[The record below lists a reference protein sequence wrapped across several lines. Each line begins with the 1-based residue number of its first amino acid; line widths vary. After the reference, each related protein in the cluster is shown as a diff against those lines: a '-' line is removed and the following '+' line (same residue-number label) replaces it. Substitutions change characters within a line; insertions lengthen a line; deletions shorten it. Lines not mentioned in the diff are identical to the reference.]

1 MRRDRAD
8 LVVVGAGIVGLAV
21 ARAFSEEDP
30 DARICVVDKESSVAR
45 HQTGRNSG
53 VIHAGLYYPPGS
65 LKAQL
70 CREGRHLLIAYAEER
85 GIPYRLPGKLVVA
98 LDESELPRLDELAN
112 RGRTNGISGLRA
124 LDADE
129 MREIEPHVAGIRAIH
144 VPETG
149 IIDYQRVAIAFA
161 DDVRSCGGEVL
172 LGSPVSGI
180 ETRARECV
188 VQLASGDAIAA
199 RKVVVCTGVQS
210 DRLARLTG
218 VDEGRYRV
226 APFRG
231 DYFELSAGAR
241 ALVNGL
247 VYPVPDPSFPFLG
260 VHFTPRM
267 NGEVWAGP
275 NAVPSFHREG
285 YGRASIRLRD
295 AWELVGYPGTW
306 HLARRYWRTGGVEIW
321 RAAVK
326 RAAVANM
333 RRYLPAL
340 TGNDV
345 TAGSCGIRAQ
355 VLARDG
361 SLLDDFLFER
371 RGPVLHVINAP
382 SPAATA
388 SMAIARRIGSELRSG
403 G

>member
-1 MRRDRAD
+1 MRSDRAD

-21 ARAFSEEDP
+21 ARAYTEQEP
-30 DARICVVDKESSVAR
+30 DARVCVIDKETGVAR

-65 LKAQL
+65 LKAEL
-70 CREGRHLLIAYAEER
+70 CREGRELLISYAEER

-98 LDESELPRLDELAN
+98 LDEGEIARLDELAS
-112 RGRTNGISGLRA
+112 RGRRNGISGLRE
-124 LDADE
+124 LDRDE
-129 MREIEPHVAGIRAIH
+129 MREIEPHVAGIRALH

-149 IIDYQRVAIAFA
+149 IIDYELVANAFA
-161 DDVRSCGGEVL
+161 DDVRGRGGEVL
-172 LGSPVSGI
+172 LGSPVSAI
-180 ETRARECV
+180 ESRANECV
-188 VQLASGDAIAA
+188 VMLGSGDAIAA
-199 RKVVVCTGVQS
+199 RKVVVCSGVQS

-218 VDEGRYRV
+218 VDEGNYRI

-231 DYFELSAGAR
+231 DYFELAAGAR
-241 ALVNGL
+241 SLVNGL

-285 YGRASIRLRD
+285 YGRASVRLRD
-295 AWELVGYPGTW
+295 AWELLGYPGSW
-306 HLARRYWRTGGVEIW
+306 QLARRYWRTGGVEIW

-340 TGNDV
+340 SGSDV

-388 SMAIARRIGSELRSG
+388 SMAIARRIGTELRAG

>member
-1 MRRDRAD
+1 M
-8 LVVVGAGIVGLAV
+8 I
-21 ARAFSEEDP
+21 
-30 DARICVVDKESSVAR
+30 DKETSVAR

-65 LKAQL
+65 LKAEL
-70 CREGRHLLIAYAEER
+70 CREGRDLLIAYAEER

-98 LDESELPRLDELAN
+98 LDEGEIPRLDELAN
-112 RGRTNGISGLRA
+112 RGRSNGLSGLRE
-124 LDADE
+124 LGSRRDE
-129 MREIEPHVAGIRAIH
+129 GDRASRRRHPGDPRPGDRDHRLRAGS
-144 VPETG
+144 
-149 IIDYQRVAIAFA
+149 DAFA
-161 DDVRSCGGEVL
+161 DDIRSRGGEVL

-188 VQLASGDAIAA
+188 VQLGSGDAIAA

-218 VDEGRYRV
+218 VDEGRYRI

-231 DYFELSAGAR
+231 DYFELAAGAR

-340 TGNDV
+340 TDSDV

-371 RGPVLHVINAP
+371 RGRVLHVINAP

-388 SMAIARRIGSELRSG
+388 SMAIARRIGSELRSWRVTPRLEA
-403 G
+403 